1 MGVLEGK
8 TVLVTG
14 GGRGI
19 GRDCALAAAAAG
31 ARVLVNDLGA
41 GLTGADAGSADPA
54 EEVAAEI
61 RRHGGEAI
69 SNSQSITDRAAVD
82 DMIEQARDELGGLH
96 AIINP
101 AGILRDGMFH
111 KMAEEDWRAV
121 IDVHLQGAFNV
132 SRAAINLFREQED
145 GAFVMFTST
154 SGLIGNIGQANYA
167 AAKMGIVGLSR
178 IIAMEG
184 AAKGVRSNVIAPFA
198 WTRMIASIPVKDAA
212 AAERVERI
220 RNTMRTDQVAA
231 FAVALCADKA
241 KDTSGQI
248 FAVRGNEIFLFTQP
262 RPVRGLADVGG
273 WTPESL
279 LERAL
284 PALKADMEDL
294 GASASVFSWDP
305 I

>member
-1 MGVLEGK
+1 MF
-8 TVLVTG
+8 
-14 GGRGI
+14 GI
-19 GRDCALAAAAAG
+19 SIDKSKGLLFCT
-31 ARVLVNDLGA
+31 NDL
-41 GLTGADAGSADPA
+41 
-54 EEVAAEI
+54 
-61 RRHGGEAI
+61 H
-69 SNSQSITDRAAVD
+69 
-82 DMIEQARDELGGLH
+82 
-96 AIINP
+96 
-101 AGILRDGMFH
+101 GILRNR
-111 KMAEEDWRAV
+111 AEELRREV
-121 IDVHLQGAFNV
+121 DVLDANRLLNTAPDDLKNYLVTKYQIEP
-132 SRAAINLFREQED
+132 INLLRDQEY
-145 GAFVMFTST
+145 GRLIMVGST
-154 SGLIGNIGQANYA
+154 SGLLGNIGQANYA

-248 FAVRGNEIFLFTQP
+248 FAVRGNEIFLFSQP